1 MMSAKVVDLDALVS
15 DTRLPRVRLFGRE
28 VTVRPISGAA
38 AHRLAVAQEADPT
51 GVSLMGAL
59 LDVIRVSCPDL
70 KPAEIEA
77 LSVEQIGALVGL
89 TRGAVAEVEQ
99 QLASQDAKQDER
111 SGAEPAAG
119 N

>member
-1 MMSAKVVDLDALVS
+1 MLTVKVVDLDALVS
-15 DTRLPRVRLFGRE
+15 DARLPRVRLFGRE

-38 AHRLAVAQEADPT
+38 AHKLAVAQEADPT

-59 LDVIRVSCPDL
+59 LDVVRSSCPEL
-70 KPAEIEA
+70 TAAEVDR
-77 LSVEQIGALVGL
+77 LTVDQLGALVQL
-89 TRGAVAEVEQ
+89 TRGAVAEVEA
-99 QLASQDAKQDER
+99 QLASQDAGQDER

>member
-1 MMSAKVVDLDALVS
+1 MPAAMIDLDALVS
-15 DTRLPRVRLFGRE
+15 DARLPRVRLFGRE

-38 AHRLAVAQEADPT
+38 AHKLAVAQEADPT

-59 LDVIRVSCPDL
+59 LDVIRTACPEL
-70 KPAEIEA
+70 KASEVDA
-77 LSVEQIGALVGL
+77 LTVEQIGALVQL